1 MREHRPTLRFR
12 ILSLLAGALILKV
25 LASVILKYQ
34 EYFPPDFTSDFLRG
48 RERYFFGV
56 YRWAFYA
63 HIVSGPISLIL
74 GLMLIS
80 ERFRVGFPN
89 WHRALGRLQIACVVL
104 LVTPSG
110 LGMAYYAAAG
120 PVAGAGLAVLALG
133 TATCAS
139 LGAAS
144 AVKRR
149 FAQHRRWMWRCYV
162 LLCSAVALRLM
173 GGLATVA
180 GVDAPWFDLLATWAS
195 WLMPLAAFEV
205 CERALRKP
213 GPPELDRRG
222 ALTLQPA
229 AGQLGA

>member
-1 MREHRPTLRFR
+1 
-12 ILSLLAGALILKV
+12 
-25 LASVILKYQ
+25 
-34 EYFPPDFTSDFLRG
+34 
-48 RERYFFGV
+48 
-56 YRWAFYA
+56 
-63 HIVSGPISLIL
+63 
-74 GLMLIS
+74 
-80 ERFRVGFPN
+80 
-89 WHRALGRLQIACVVL
+89 
-104 LVTPSG
+104 
-110 LGMAYYAAAG
+110 MAYYAAAG

-180 GVDAPWFDLLATWAS
+180 GVDAPWFDPLATWAS

-222 ALTLQPA
+222 ALTSQPA